1 MSSRPR
7 AAVVAGGPARLPGA
21 GRARRRGGAAIE
33 GESVASEAERLARA
47 REVARSATGEDA
59 LELRAALSR
68 ALAGLEAGATAQGAL
83 AEMCE
88 ASTALTDAPSAL
100 GTNGGQPA
108 IEATREELVTVLE
121 STFQPELFD
130 PYCTPA
136 ALGPGGRPL
145 HDSLVVFCS
154 KPWFERLCITVLV
167 AYCVMN
173 IPFLCGVPGLFS
185 ALTWTTWLLLLAFL
199 TVMNQICSLQ

>member
-1 MSSRPR
+1 M
-7 AAVVAGGPARLPGA
+7 
-21 GRARRRGGAAIE
+21 E

-59 LELRAALSR
+59 IELRAALSR
-68 ALAGLEAGATAQGAL
+68 ALARLEAGATAHGAL

-88 ASTALTDAPSAL
+88 ASTALKDAPSAL
-100 GTNGGQPA
+100 ATNGGQPA
-108 IEATREELVTVLE
+108 VEAARGELVTVLE
-121 STFQPELFD
+121 STFQPALFD

-145 HDSLVVFCS
+145 HDRLASFCS
-154 KPWFERLCITVLV
+154 KPWFERLCIAMLASLAVI
-167 AYCVMN
+167 N
-173 IPFLCGVPGLFS
+173 FPFLCGVPGPFS
-185 ALTWTTWLLLLAFL
+185 ALTWMTSLLLLAIL